1 MYLTCF
7 FAVFLFYVCVT
18 NHKCF
23 TSNVNEEK
31 KHGHGVGLI
40 SVRQYT
46 MLTTLLD
53 HQRRQFY
60 SVAAVFDGRIEF
72 PHNVGFSHSCD
83 CVLLR
88 H

>member
-1 MYLTCF
+1 M
-7 FAVFLFYVCVT
+7 CVLPT
-18 NHKCF
+18 
-23 TSNVNEEK
+23 TSVLHPMSTRRK

-53 HQRRQFY
+53 HRRRQFY

-72 PHNVGFSHSCD
+72 PHNMGFSHS
-83 CVLLR
+83 
-88 H
+88 